1 VPRSRPNGSA
11 PAPRAPRVR
20 SGAAAPLRVPFTPP
34 LDLAALLGFFAVRA
48 IPGVESVTGGCY
60 VRTVRLPGVTA
71 PALLSVARAP
81 RAHALLVRCEPL
93 PARSRAFVAASVN
106 RLFRAVADPTAEAR
120 LLSRDPLL
128 APVLSRHAG
137 LRVPGAWDPFEV
149 AVRAILGQQV
159 SVAGAATL
167 ARRLAERF
175 GEPLPARLAARAA
188 AEGHALVR
196 LFPTAHALAAAGPEA
211 VRAIGLPGARAR
223 SLHGLAQTV
232 AEGRLD
238 LARLQALPLGEAVAA
253 LDALPGIGPW
263 TAHYLALRA
272 LPHTDAFPEGD
283 LVLLKALRRAHPE
296 ATMGDLLQRAERWRP
311 HRALATIALW
321 VGETERGPPGIG

>member
-1 VPRSRPNGSA
+1 M
-11 PAPRAPRVR
+11 PRARPPPPGQAPPRR
-20 SGAAAPLRVPFTPP
+20 ARAAAPLRVPFTPP
-34 LDLAALLGFFAVRA
+34 LDLGALLRFFAARA
-48 IPGVESVTGGCY
+48 IPGVESVTAEGY
-60 VRTVRLPGVTA
+60 VRSVRLPGEA
-71 PALLSVARAP
+71 DPSLLSVERAP
-81 RAHALLVRCEPL
+81 RAAALLVRCEPL
-93 PARSRAFVAASVN
+93 PAGSRAFVIDSVA
-106 RLFRAVADPTAEAR
+106 RLFRAVADPAAEAR
-120 LLSRDPLL
+120 LLGRDPLL

-159 SVAGAATL
+159 TVAGAATL

-175 GEPLPARLAARAA
+175 GEPLPARLAASAA
-188 AEGHALVR
+188 RSGHPLLR
-196 LFPTAHALAAAGPEA
+196 LFPTAQAVAAAGADA
-211 VRAIGLPGARAR
+211 VHAIGLPGARAR

-238 LARLQALPLGEAVAA
+238 FAKVSKLPLEEAVAA

-272 LPHTDAFPEGD
+272 LPHPDAFPEGD

-296 ATMGDLLQRAERWRP
+296 ATMGQLKERAERWRP

-321 VGETERGPPGIG
+321 VGEAERT

>member
-1 VPRSRPNGSA
+1 
-11 PAPRAPRVR
+11 
-20 SGAAAPLRVPFTPP
+20 VPFAPP
-34 LDLAALLGFFAVRA
+34 LDLTALLGFFAARA
-48 IPGVESVTGGCY
+48 IPGVESVTAGRY
-60 VRTVRLPGVTA
+60 LRTVRLPGVA
-71 PALLSVARAP
+71 DPALLLVERAP
-81 RAHALLVRCEPL
+81 RASALLVRCEPL
-93 PARSRAFVAASVN
+93 PARSRAFVVDSAT
-106 RLFRAVADPTAEAR
+106 RLFRAVADPAAEAR
-120 LLSRDPLL
+120 LLARDPLL
-128 APVLSRHAG
+128 APVLARHAG

-149 AVRAILGQQV
+149 AVRAVLGQQV

-188 AEGHALVR
+188 ESGHALLR
-196 LFPTAHALAAAGPEA
+196 LFPTAHALAAAGPDA

-223 SLHGLAQTV
+223 SLHGLAQAV

-238 LARLQALPLGEAVAA
+238 FAKLSKLPLEDAVAA

-272 LPHTDAFPEGD
+272 LPHPDAFPEGD

-296 ATMGDLLQRAERWRP
+296 ATMASLKQRAEQWRP

-321 VGETERGPPGIG
+321 LGETEAGARG